1 VGYSPFFPISDP
13 SCAKRVQSSAS
24 VLASQAVLCVSA
36 CDCSPCRTGQLSV
49 RRTHR
54 FLVTLDFTNSE
65 NPELLPLRLPGEVRV
80 VEITF
85 DAKTHDA
92 ALIDQPRY
100 LSDALN
106 S

>member
-1 VGYSPFFPISDP
+1 
-13 SCAKRVQSSAS
+13 
-24 VLASQAVLCVSA
+24 
-36 CDCSPCRTGQLSV
+36 
-49 RRTHR
+49 
-54 FLVTLDFTNSE
+54 VTLDFTNSE

-92 ALIDQPRY
+92 AMIDQPRY